1 MMESDEII
9 TSDEVRRI
17 IGINETIGEKRY
29 MRLEN
34 LVMSMNER
42 LNDQKLDK
50 QELWGHIHI
59 LEEQQEIMHNFLV
72 EINKYLV
79 NLADKDKK

>member
-1 MMESDEII
+1 MID
-9 TSDEVRRI
+9 
-17 IGINETIGEKRY
+17 EKRF

-34 LVMSMNER
+34 LVMAMNER
-42 LNDQKLDK
+42 LKGDKEEFLKEMICKQK
-50 QELWGHIHI
+50 LWGHIHI

-72 EINKYLV
+72 EINKYLA